1 MFNEM
6 KYVYA
11 VYQHRSFS
19 KAAKQLFVTQPTLS
33 AMIRKVEDGI
43 GCPIFDRSTV
53 PITVTKEGEFYI
65 RSIERVM
72 AIQKSVTDYFQ
83 DIADLKSGELSIG
96 GSRNFCSYFLGE
108 IIGRFKGR
116 YPGIQINLQEGNI
129 AELKEGLQSSALDL
143 ILETALN
150 SEDTNIQKFFLGTE
164 HIILCVPSSFAVN
177 DRLKN
182 YRLSFDDV
190 RTQRYLE
197 DAVPAVPLDELR
209 DTPFLI
215 MKKGNDMYQRSIG
228 MCRRAGFTPKIA
240 IQLDQLLTAF
250 FIASS
255 GAGAVFMRAELCR
268 YLPSTDNMAFY
279 KLDDPLATRPIYM
292 ACKKGRYISRA
303 MRAFLEAAG
312 AQLPQEK

>member
-11 VYQHRSFS
+11 VYRHRSFS

-33 AMIRKVEDGI
+33 AMIRKAEEGI

-65 RSIERVM
+65 HSIEKII
-72 AIQKSVTDYFQ
+72 AIQKNIADYFQ

-96 GSRNFCSYFLGE
+96 GSSYFCSYFLGE
-108 IIGRFKGR
+108 IIGRFKQR

-129 AELKEGLQSSALDL
+129 AELKAGLQSSELDL

-150 SEDTNIQKFFLGTE
+150 EEDTNIQKFLLGTE
-164 HIILCVPSSFAVN
+164 HVILCVPSSFSVN
-177 DRLKN
+177 DRLKDF
-182 YRLSFDDV
+182 RLSFEDV
-190 RTQRYLE
+190 RSQRYLE
-197 DAVPAVPLDELR
+197 AAVPAVPLGELR
-209 DTPFLI
+209 ETPFLI
-215 MKKGNDMYQRSIG
+215 MKRGNDMYQRSIG
-228 MCRRAGFTPKIA
+228 MCRRAGFHPKVA
-240 IQLDQLLTAF
+240 IQLDQLLTSF

-268 YLPSTDNMAFY
+268 YLPSTDDMAFY
-279 KLDDPLATRPIYM
+279 KLDDPLATRPIFM
-292 ACKKGRYISRA
+292 ACKKGRYISQA
-303 MRAFLEAAG
+303 MRAFLEMAG
-312 AQLPQEK
+312 AELMQEK

>member
-65 RSIERVM
+65 HGIEQIM
-72 AIQKSVTDYFQ
+72 AIQKSMTDYFR
-83 DIADLKSGELSIG
+83 DIADLKSGALSIG
-96 GSRNFCSYFLGE
+96 GSSYFCSYFLGE
-108 IIGRFKGR
+108 IIGRFKRR
-116 YPGIQINLQEGNI
+116 YPGIQIDLQEGNI

-150 SEDTNIQKFFLGTE
+150 AEDTNIQKFFLGTE
-164 HIILCVPSSFAVN
+164 HIILCVPSSFSVN
-177 DRLKN
+177 DHLKA

-190 RTQRYLE
+190 RSQRYLE
-197 DAVPAVPLDELR
+197 KTVPAVPLGELR

-215 MKKGNDMYQRSIG
+215 MKKGNDMHQRSIG
-228 MCRRAGFTPKIA
+228 MCKQAGFIPKIA
-240 IQLDQLLTAF
+240 MQLDQLLTAF

-268 YLPSTDNMAFY
+268 YLPGTDNMAFY
-279 KLDDPLATRPIYM
+279 KLNDPLATRPIYM

-303 MRAFLEAAG
+303 MWAFLETAG
-312 AQLPQEK
+312 AELPREK

>member
-33 AMIRKVEDGI
+33 AMIRKVEESI

-65 RSIERVM
+65 HSIEQII
-72 AIQKSVTDYFQ
+72 AIQKSMTDYFQ
-83 DIADLKSGELSIG
+83 DIADLKSGVLSIG
-96 GSRNFCSYFLGE
+96 GSSYFCSYFLGE
-108 IIGRFKGR
+108 IIGQFKRR

-129 AELKEGLQSSALDL
+129 AQLKEGLQSSALDL

-150 SEDTNIQKFFLGTE
+150 EEDTNIQKFFLGTE
-164 HIILCVPSSFAVN
+164 HIILCVPASFSVN
-177 DRLKN
+177 DRLKD

-190 RTQRYLE
+190 RSQHYLE
-197 DAVPAVPLDELR
+197 DAVPAVPLGELR
-209 DTPFLI
+209 DVPFLI

-228 MCRRAGFTPKIA
+228 MCKRAGFTPKIA
-240 IQLDQLLTAF
+240 MQLDQLLTAF

-279 KLDDPLATRPIYM
+279 KLNDQLATRPVYI

-303 MRAFLEAAG
+303 MRVFLEVAG
-312 AQLPQEK
+312 AELER